1 MRTLLQL
8 LGAAGAGRARGEHR
22 APSIDTPHAR
32 PAARSV
38 GHARRAVAWSWRVH
52 HLHARAHATQ
62 VAWYSCRCQWRAAGR
77 LGTGS
82 AGGWLVNWRFKFSA
96 TTAIYG
102 STMRSHERLR
112 SVAAALWPR
121 PPTVGAA
128 CAAKEL
134 AVSRAVEQELRGG
147 AEAAE
152 LTAAEAELAEQFY
165 QLDLLGY
172 LVIDNALSQQQV
184 DTLNGILDARGITPG
199 VPEEFEPA
207 TDAQGRE
214 RGHEEFIDFGGRTR
228 PAGTTGS
235 VIRFGSAGGGA
246 PPCPGFLNWG
256 QPFADLLLHPKI
268 VPFLTE
274 FLDASGYGVRLDRLY
289 GMHMKE
295 VEQKS
300 GSGANGRQY
309 PMGLHQ
315 GVVRRHT
322 RTAT

>member
-1 MRTLLQL
+1 
-8 LGAAGAGRARGEHR
+8 
-22 APSIDTPHAR
+22 
-32 PAARSV
+32 
-38 GHARRAVAWSWRVH
+38 
-52 HLHARAHATQ
+52 
-62 VAWYSCRCQWRAAGR
+62 
-77 LGTGS
+77 
-82 AGGWLVNWRFKFSA
+82 
-96 TTAIYG
+96 
-102 STMRSHERLR
+102 MRSLERLR
-112 SVAAALWPR
+112 IVAVSLSA
-121 PPTVGAA
+121 PTVRAA
-128 CAAKEL
+128 CCTAKEL

-147 AEAAE
+147 AEVAE
-152 LTAAEAELAEQFY
+152 LTAAETELAEQFY

-172 LVIDNALSQQQV
+172 LVIDNVLSQQEV
-184 DTLNGILDARGITPG
+184 DTLNSILDARGITPG
-199 VPEEFEPA
+199 VPETFEPA

-246 PPCPGFLNWG
+246 PSCPGFLNWG

-300 GSGANGRQY
+300 GSGANGRRY

-315 GVVRRHT
+315 GVVRRL
-322 RTAT
+322 TATPLNTAFVPIAALMKA